1 MIYLDNNATTKPFP
15 EAIKIF
21 EESSFANPHSTHSAG
36 LLADK
41 ELQSAKE
48 SIAKDI
54 DCELDEIYFVGSP
67 TEACNWAVQILR
79 DKECKIKYHNYEHSA
94 VLKPILAFP
103 EVESPKRNGYVQMLV
118 NNIYGEIYNIPIKEH
133 NNDIIFCDGTAAIG
147 HIPFSFKKSG
157 IDMLAFGAHKFNGLR
172 GIACLIIKKDL
183 LPVRSLLW
191 GGDITGGT
199 PCQGLASAMAYA
211 LHKNIEYMNENT
223 KKTKEMQDYIIDEL
237 TTIPFSRINGPIG
250 NNRISNN
257 VNISFSYI
265 SGSDLQKYLS
275 DYNICVSTGSA
286 CDSSSFVESRGGI
299 CVRPLKKDSQREP
312 ELVTIFKAGG
322 MDEDDA
328 KNSIRITLDA
338 NYNTMEEIK
347 EFVSTL
353 KNIIELN
360 RPI

>member
-41 ELQSAKE
+41 ELQSAKA

-54 DCELDEIYFVGSP
+54 DCEPDEIYFVGSP
-67 TEACNWAVQILR
+67 TEACNWAIQILR
-79 DKECKIKYHNYEHSA
+79 DKECKIKYHKYEHSA

-103 EVESPKRNGYVQMLV
+103 EVENPKRNGYVQMLV
-118 NNIYGEIYNIPIKEH
+118 NNIYGEIYNIPIREH
-133 NNDIIFCDGTAAIG
+133 EDDIIFCDGTAAIG
-147 HIPFSFKKSG
+147 HIPFSFKESG

-211 LHKNIEYMNENT
+211 LHKNIEHMSENI
-223 KKTKEMQDYIIDEL
+223 KKTKEMQDYIINEL

-299 CVRPLKKDSQREP
+299 CVRPLKKDNQREP

-328 KNSIRITLDA
+328 KSSIRITLDA
-338 NYNTMEEIK
+338 NYNTMEEIE

>member
-21 EESSFANPHSTHSAG
+21 EESIFANPHSTHPAG
-36 LLADK
+36 VLADK
-41 ELQSAKE
+41 ELQAAKE

-54 DCELDEIYFVGSP
+54 NCEPDEIYFVGSP
-67 TEACNWAVQILR
+67 TEACNWAIQILR
-79 DKECKIKYHNYEHSA
+79 DKECKINYHKYEHSA

-103 EVESPKRNGYVQMLV
+103 EVENPKRNGYVQMLV
-118 NNIYGEIYNIPIKEH
+118 NNIYGEIYELPIREH
-133 NNDIIFCDGTAAIG
+133 NDDIIFCDGTAAIG
-147 HIPFSFKKSG
+147 HIPFSFKESG
-157 IDMLAFGAHKFNGLR
+157 IDILAFGAHKINGIR
-172 GIACLIIKKDL
+172 GIACLVIKKDL

-211 LHKNIEYMNENT
+211 LHRNVEHMDENIKKN
-223 KKTKEMQDYIIDEL
+223 KEMQDYLINEL
-237 TTIPFSRINGPIG
+237 TTIPFSRINGPVG
-250 NNRISNN
+250 DKRISNN

-265 SGSDLQKYLS
+265 TGLDLQKYLG

-286 CDSSSFVESRGGI
+286 CDSSSFVESKGGI
-299 CVRPLKKDSQREP
+299 CVRPSVKGQREP

-322 MDEDDA
+322 MNEDDA
-328 KNSIRITLDA
+328 KSSIRITLDA
-338 NYNTMEEIK
+338 NYNIMEEII
-347 EFVSTL
+347 EFVSIL

-360 RPI
+360 RPM